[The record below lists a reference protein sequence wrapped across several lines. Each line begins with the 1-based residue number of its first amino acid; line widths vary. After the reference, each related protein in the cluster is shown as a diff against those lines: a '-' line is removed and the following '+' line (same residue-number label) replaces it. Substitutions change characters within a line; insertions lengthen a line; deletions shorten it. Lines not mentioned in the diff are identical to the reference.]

1 MMNRR
6 HTLAGLAALSA
17 GVLARPA
24 AASADLPRGPV
35 RFIVPYPPGGATDVL
50 ARALGMRLSENL
62 GQAVVIENRPG
73 ASGIVG
79 AEALS
84 KSAADGS
91 TLMLAINTHVINPSI
106 MAKLPYDPQKDFAP
120 VASFAASEFLLAVN
134 DTVPVDTA
142 QAFFAH
148 ARRQPGALN
157 YGTVGSAGIGRLA
170 GELLAE
176 AAGLDVQYVPYK
188 GSGPLLTDFLGGQV
202 NFVCDTPNVYLQQIK
217 AGKVKPLAVTGKA
230 RLAALPQVPTF
241 AEVGLPGFDLR
252 MWFGVF
258 APGGTPVPLVE
269 RWASEVERATQSPD
283 VLAKLA
289 AQAFSP
295 FVQKTGAFTNFLQV
309 EGARYARIVKAK
321 GIKPD

>member
-1 MMNRR
+1 MITRR
-6 HTLAGLAALSA
+6 HTLAGLAAL
-17 GVLARPA
+17 GTGIRE
-24 AASADLPRGPV
+24 ASASTDLPRGPL
-35 RFIVPYPPGGATDVL
+35 RLIVPYPPGGATDSL
-50 ARALGMRLSENL
+50 ARALGTRMAETL
-62 GQAVVIENRPG
+62 GQPVVIENRPG

-84 KSAADGS
+84 KAPADGS
-91 TLMLAINTHVINPSI
+91 TLMLGINTHVINTHI
-106 MAKLPYDPQKDFAP
+106 VQRLPYDPQKDFVP

-148 ARRQPGALN
+148 ARRQAGALN

-176 AAGLDVQYVPYK
+176 AAGIEVQHVPYK

-202 NFVCDTPNVYLQQIK
+202 HFVCDTPGVYLQQIK
-217 AGKVKPLAVTGKA
+217 AGKVKPLAVTGKS

-241 AEVGLPGFDLR
+241 SEVGLPDFDVR

-258 APGGTPVPLVE
+258 APGATPPALVE
-269 RWASEVERATQSPD
+269 RWAAEVERATQAPD
-283 VLAKLA
+283 VVARLAG
-289 AQAFSP
+289 QAFAP
-295 FVQKTGAFTNFLQV
+295 FVLKTGAFASFLQA
-309 EGARYARIVKAK
+309 ESARYARIVKVK
-321 GIKPD
+321 GLKAD